1 MLVVTTTMGM
11 VHGVHGNTTSL
22 RPRVSLD
29 LVLVES
35 TTSLKQR
42 LVNTTTTSN
51 NTNDTTGVGG
61 DDLLGT
67 GRKLQT
73 GLALIGVVS
82 NDDNVVT
89 RGSTKS
95 TSVTRL
101 LLNVGEDGT
110 LRNGA
115 EGKNVT
121 NVQRGLLT
129 SVDEL
134 TGVETFVSNEGLLT
148 LLVLVRVTEDNLSK
162 GSTSTGIVDD
172 LLDDTT
178 DVSVTLS
185 VIEVSKLSS
194 SLSQTGMRGEDR
206 TSTLS
211 LIANNTTC
219 RCELV
224 AVT

>member
-11 VHGVHGNTTSL
+11 VDGVHGNTTSL

-121 NVQRGLLT
+121 DVQRSLLT
-129 SVDEL
+129 GVDEL
-134 TGVETFVSNEGLLT
+134 TSVKTLVGNEGLLT
-148 LLVLVRVTEDNLSK
+148 LLVLVRVTEDDLGE
-162 GSTSTGIVDD
+162 GSTTTGVVDD

-178 DVSVTLS
+178 DVTVTLS
-185 VIEVSKLSS
+185 VIEVSKLGS

-206 TSTLS
+206 ASTLS
-211 LIANNTTC
+211 LIANNTTWK
-219 RCELV
+219 RV
-224 AVT
+224 SY

>member
-101 LLNVGEDGT
+101 LLNVGENGT

-121 NVQRGLLT
+121 DVQRSLLT
-129 SVDEL
+129 GVDEL
-134 TGVETFVSNEGLLT
+134 TSVKTLVGNEGLLT
-148 LLVLVRVTEDNLSK
+148 LLVLVRVTEDDLGE
-162 GSTSTGIVDD
+162 GSTTTGVVDD

-178 DVSVTLS
+178 DVTVTLS

-211 LIANNTTC
+211 LIANNTTWK
-219 RCELV
+219 RV
-224 AVT
+224 SY